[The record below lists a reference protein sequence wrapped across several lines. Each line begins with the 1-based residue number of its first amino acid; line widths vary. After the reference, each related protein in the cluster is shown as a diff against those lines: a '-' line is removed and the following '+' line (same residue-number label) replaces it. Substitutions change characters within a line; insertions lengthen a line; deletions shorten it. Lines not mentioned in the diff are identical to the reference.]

1 MNFIKKIIDDVKIF
15 NLKKNYDKLFLF
27 FISKF

>member
-15 NLKKNYDKLFLF
+15 NLKKNYDNLFLF